1 MSIRYRKWRSILDLD
16 LLTDQSEFIET
27 ARHACTEFVRLARVD
42 LPIRFFSALSGV
54 LFTWASLRFRDN
66 L

>member
-27 ARHACTEFVRLARVD
+27 ARHASPWSSLAREGLSAD
-42 LPIRFFSALSGV
+42 SFSFSA
-54 LFTWASLRFRDN
+54 F
-66 L
+66 